1 MQVAGWRIV
10 KTSSPISAAKFGLD
24 APSILLQRR
33 VSPPGTLFLRKRKWS
48 DWLFVLS
55 LIIYAAFCIFIYFH
69 YVVPWINGDTQIRIG
84 ADSDRYWDYAK
95 LTDESGGA
103 PLFNLTGNFL
113 GPVLM
118 IRVLKT
124 GFAIMCFN
132 FVVFAIALKIVAS
145 IPGVNKTLVGFLF
158 LANAELLPALTTLNK
173 EIFALLGGVLTAK
186 YLYAEKR
193 SRFLLL
199 MILAVSMFARWE
211 QTAIFL
217 LFLAFERLL
226 FRGKPWLGIFTLVAA
241 VTVMYP
247 FIFRILNIDPHIF
260 DGLMVDATTQIRIDD
275 IQRAFGFPLV
285 VVPKI
290 LMLLTGQLHS
300 PSFYEPAHWWKWFVT
315 DPQNWLFL
323 PLGCLMYSI
332 VFGIAVWTGRM
343 KLTRPVALLSVLTL
357 IISAVPP
364 FTQPRY
370 IYLMYTMLC
379 IDIARPTEFP
389 PTFAVRKSRKWS
401 FLRPIPSRVYPREG
415 GSGL

>member
-1 MQVAGWRIV
+1 V
-10 KTSSPISAAKFGLD
+10 KIFSPASVTRFSFSPAH
-24 APSILLQRR
+24 LLLHRHFSR
-33 VSPPGTLFLRKRKWS
+33 PGTLLIKKRKWS

-55 LIIYAAFCIFIYFH
+55 LIVYSLICVVIYFH
-69 YVVPWINGDTQIRIG
+69 YVAPWINGDTQIRIG

-118 IRVLKT
+118 IRFLKT

-132 FVVFAIALKIVAS
+132 FVVFAIAMKVMAS
-145 IPGVNKTLVGFLF
+145 IRGVDKTLVGFLF

-186 YLYAEKR
+186 YLYAENR
-193 SRFLLL
+193 SRFLLVI
-199 MILAVSMFARWE
+199 ILVVSMFARWE
-211 QTAIFL
+211 QVGIFL

-226 FRGKPWLGIFTLVAA
+226 FRGRPWLGIFTLVAA
-241 VTVMYP
+241 ITVMYP

-260 DGLMVDATTQIRIDD
+260 DGLLVDATTQIKIDD

-300 PSFYEPAHWWKWFVT
+300 PQFYNPTNWWNWFVT

-323 PLGCLMYSI
+323 PLGCLMYCV

-343 KLTRPVALLSVLTL
+343 KPTRPIALLSILTL

-370 IYLMYTMLC
+370 IYLVYTMLC
-379 IDIARPTEFP
+379 IDIARPMELSP
-389 PTFAVRKSRKWS
+389 AGKKRRPRAWS
-401 FLRPIPSRVYPREG
+401 FLRLAPSRTHSSPGTRQNIKVT
-415 GSGL
+415 